1 MKTKAQIAME
11 YLSPRMEATALMVG
25 KAILAEYE
33 GKVGGNYSSVGASIL
48 GRLRYLGLVYKLPEL
63 NAWRL
68 TKEGREK
75 VSQSKGGQP

>member
-1 MKTKAQIAME
+1 MKTKEQIAME
-11 YLSPRMEATALMVG
+11 YLSPRMEATAMMVG
-25 KAILAEYE
+25 KAILEEYE
-33 GKVGGNYSSVGASIL
+33 GKVGSNYSSVGAAIL

-75 VSQSKGGQP
+75 LQSAKG